1 MSMSSIQLNFILAVS
16 HLQSYNHTAF
26 YLAVKELRNKYLA
39 HQEPRN
45 ELDLCLTINPEII
58 FFKKLETTTRL
69 GNSDHLFVE
78 IGLIFWTLQLLS
90 SPMENKD
97 EILNTRFNNTNVH
110 KQGLLITC

>member
-58 FFKKLETTTRL
+58 FFKNLKLQPGSVT
-69 GNSDHLFVE
+69 V
-78 IGLIFWTLQLLS
+78 IICLL
-90 SPMENKD
+90 KLD
-97 EILNTRFNNTNVH
+97 
-110 KQGLLITC
+110 